1 MSDSGLMAVCT
12 IYMWGV
18 LHRQT
23 YNKSFDLP
31 GSFTIFVSV
40 LLIEK
45 KNNQIICDLFSYDFG
60 VKADHGVVSTHSGTV
75 CIGSGSTI

>member
-12 IYMWGV
+12 TYMWGV

-23 YNKSFDLP
+23 HNKSFDLP
-31 GSFTIFVSV
+31 RSFTIFVSV

-45 KNNQIICDLFSYDFG
+45 KNNQIISDLFSYDFG
-60 VKADHGVVSTHSGTV
+60 VKADRGVVSGHSGKL
-75 CIGSGSTI
+75 CIGSNSNM